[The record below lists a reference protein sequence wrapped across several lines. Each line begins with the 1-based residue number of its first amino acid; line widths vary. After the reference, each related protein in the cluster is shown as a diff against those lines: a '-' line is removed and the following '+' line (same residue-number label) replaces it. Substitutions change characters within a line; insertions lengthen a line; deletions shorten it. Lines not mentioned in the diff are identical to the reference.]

1 MLWEHQVSYRL
12 LQSSRCIRNELN
24 ELKEVLRSS
33 KESGFDIVLGV
44 VGELA

>member
-1 MLWEHQVSYRL
+1 MLWEHQVPYRL
-12 LQSSRCIRNELN
+12 LQSCRRPRNELN

-33 KESGFDIVLGV
+33 NESGFDIVLGV